1 MQFNFGLITNTSFP
15 SSSCVPEKSWEFP
28 ATSERAF
35 SISGQISCK
44 KRSSLSSKK
53 IEELSIIRLNKET
66 IARYKEFHKVEPK
79 SAMDARIKEVLTD
92 REDSDSDTEPEEPEE
107 ELDDF
112 YVDSDFEE
120 DDLNDD

>member
-1 MQFNFGLITNTSFP
+1 MQFNFGSITNTSFP

-44 KRSSLSSKK
+44 KRSCLSGKK
-53 IEELSIIRLNKET
+53 FEELSIIRLNKET
-66 IARYKEFHKVEPK
+66 IRRYKIIHKVEPQP
-79 SAMDARIKEVLTD
+79 AMDLRIEEVLTD
-92 REDSDSDTEPEEPEE
+92 REDSDSDTEELEE

-112 YVDSDFEE
+112 DVGSDFEE
-120 DDLNDD
+120 DDLDDD

>member
-1 MQFNFGLITNTSFP
+1 MQFNFGSITNTSFP

-66 IARYKEFHKVEPK
+66 IARYKEVHKVEPQP
-79 SAMDARIKEVLTD
+79 AMDARIEEVLTD
-92 REDSDSDTEPEEPEE
+92 RTEDSDSDTEPEE

-112 YVDSDFEE
+112 DVDSEFEE